1 MRLSREADLDSLRTQ
16 SVVGPRKPKRGR
28 KRELLLLGLLGVL
41 VAWLFHNW
49 SHISLAEGDLKAKTM
64 RALVG
69 TNIDSRQVSV
79 NDRKVTLRGSVPFEG
94 LRNLVAESVAAVEGV
109 RGVNNELTVAASVL
123 PYVKSN

>member
-1 MRLSREADLDSLRTQ
+1 
-16 SVVGPRKPKRGR
+16 
-28 KRELLLLGLLGVL
+28 
-41 VAWLFHNW
+41 
-49 SHISLAEGDLKAKTM
+49 M